1 MAVEW
6 TYEGIDQG
14 TMWRF
19 ERPMEFGSGYAQI
32 QIPVPGAVVL
42 DVLDGDEVLIDAG
55 GHQVWS
61 ISKSAFVRY
70 A

>member
-19 ERPMEFGSGYAQI
+19 SRKFEYGSGYAQVR
-32 QIPVPGAVVL
+32 IPVPDAVVL
-42 DVLDGDEVLIDAG
+42 DVLDGDEGTAVG
-55 GHQVWS
+55 
-61 ISKSAFVRY
+61 
-70 A
+70 

>member
-1 MAVEW
+1 MAIEW

-19 ERPMEFGSGYAQI
+19 ARKYEFGSGYAQI
-32 QIPVPGAVVL
+32 HIAGPGAVVL
-42 DVLDGDEVLIDAG
+42 DVLDGDEFLVDDS

-61 ISKSAFVRY
+61 ISRGTFLRY
-70 A
+70 V